1 MEKFDKFYKKIHGSY
16 MSFIGLAIFLI
27 GLIIAIIVE
36 PNFSFFVHHISDLGA
51 PTNSA
56 YIIFDICWF
65 TTGIFM
71 IFFLIF
77 FTRYLQEKGGDV
89 KGTRIC
95 LVLSIISALGIM
107 GLAIFNYIDFPTMH
121 LVSEYVFFFAGILY
135 LLYYTILEYKM
146 PGFPKAQAILNLIV
160 AYFFIEYL
168 IIIIVSNIGP
178 IISPEVHSFTQWLFL
193 FADLFWFFENGLY
206 SLKVK

>member
-1 MEKFDKFYKKIHGSY
+1 MEKLDKFYEKIHGSY

-56 YIIFDICWF
+56 YIIFDVCWF
-65 TTGIFM
+65 ITGIFM
-71 IFFLIF
+71 ILFLIF

-89 KGTRIC
+89 KGTWIC

-107 GLAIFNYIDFPTMH
+107 GLAIFNSIDSPTMH
-121 LVSEYVFFFAGILY
+121 LASEYVFFFAGILY

-146 PGFPKAQAILNLIV
+146 PEFPKAQAILNLIV
-160 AYFFIEYL
+160 AYFFVEYL
-168 IIIIVSNIGP
+168 VILIVSRIGP
-178 IISPEVHSFTQWLFL
+178 IFSPEVHSFTEWLFL